1 MKRNGFKIDGRT
13 LRSVR
18 YRLADEAK
26 RLKLLLCKENED
38 RLLVNVPSELIAA
51 WYNIT
56 DAIKQIDHVRF
67 PEL

>member
-18 YRLADEAK
+18 YRLADEANRLK
-26 RLKLLLCKENED
+26 RLIVVD
-38 RLLVNVPSELIAA
+38 SITGDMLVNTPSELVAA

-56 DAIKQIDHVRF
+56 DAIKKIDRVLF
-67 PEL
+67 S